1 MKIKKFNEIHHSDDN
16 DEQIKDK
23 KWCEK
28 ALPVVNDILKDYR
41 DELSLKVSLYRNGG
55 DGYDYVIKSWI
66 KSYDTAKDIQKLL
79 KDNDISSYIDRISD
93 TTQEFIIYPGSE
105 EIKLK
110 KFNEFFFN
118 SEESEELN
126 DRFPADD
133 EQQEVDSMCT
143 SCGCDCATGDCTCD
157 DCDCEACCNK
167 CCDDD
172 QDDDITSFSDY
183 RRMSTNK
190 PVERRRVIGD
200 EVVEKKKFNF
210 DKKKG
215 DKKEEKSDKK
225 EDKKETKGLS
235 ASQKKLPAGLQKAI
249 LAKKKK

>member
-41 DELSLKVSLYRNGG
+41 DELSLKVSLVPITTISI
-55 DGYDYVIKSWI
+55 DYVIKSWI

-210 DKKKG
+210 EKKKG